1 MKIGLMGGTFNP
13 VHIAHLRIA
22 EEARECCMLDHIYFI
37 PAADPPHKPISGGV
51 TFLQR
56 CEMVQQAIKGNRY
69 FELSKVEGERSGKSY
84 SIDTIKRFAG
94 DFPDDSLY
102 FIIGSDSFLEIG
114 LWHSYESI
122 FSLCNL
128 IVVERPGAPV
138 TDQLGALP
146 AAIRTQF
153 EQSSES
159 SLIHHSEK
167 VVHFTTGC
175 PIAVSSSKIRALA
188 AAGRSIKYLVPPE
201 AEIYITQKRIYK

>member
-22 EEARECCMLDHIYFI
+22 EEARECCSLDRVFFI
-37 PAADPPHKPISGGV
+37 PAADPPHKPIAGEI

-56 CEMVQQAIKGNRY
+56 CAMVQQAIKGNRY
-69 FELSKVEGERSGKSY
+69 FELSTVEGERSGKSY
-84 SIDTIKRFAG
+84 SIDTIKRFVD

-114 LWHSYESI
+114 LWHCYESI
-122 FSLCNL
+122 FSLCNI

-138 TDQLGALP
+138 TDQLHALP
-146 AAIRTQF
+146 AALRSQF
-153 EQSSES
+153 EQGSES
-159 SLIHHSEK
+159 NLTHQSGK
-167 VVHFTTGC
+167 KVHFTTGC

-188 AAGRSIKYLVPPE
+188 AAGRSIKYLVPPD
-201 AEIYITQKRIYK
+201 AEMYITKKRIYK